1 MKGMSPALFDEAFS
15 KMDGKNQRAMM
26 SFYADLGLQVVIAAP
41 LEKKTAI
48 SGYMHTLVE
57 IDRIDDQSSADTVY
71 VGQRAR
77 DELLAMNPETW
88 SDVEI
93 AQRMAAE

>member
-1 MKGMSPALFDEAFS
+1 MSPALFDEAFS

-26 SFYADLGLQVVIAAP
+26 SFYDELGLQVAIAAP
-41 LEKKTAI
+41 LEKKVAI

-57 IDRIDDQSSADTVY
+57 IDRIDDQSSADVIY
-71 VGQRAR
+71 IGQLAR

-88 SDVEI
+88 SDEE
-93 AQRMAAE
+93 AARRMAAE